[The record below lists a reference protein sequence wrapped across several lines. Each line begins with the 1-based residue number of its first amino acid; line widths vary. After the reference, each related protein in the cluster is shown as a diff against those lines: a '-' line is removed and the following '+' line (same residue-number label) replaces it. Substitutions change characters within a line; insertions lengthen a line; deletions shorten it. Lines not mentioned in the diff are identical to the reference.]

1 MTEKI
6 FDLRSDT
13 VTLPSAEMRKVMAEA
28 IVGDDVYG
36 EDPSINALEE
46 KCAALTGKEAALFVS
61 SGTQGNLV
69 SILAHTHRGDE
80 IIVGRKQHIFA
91 WEQGSAASLAGVN
104 TCVLENQSDG
114 TLLLEDISSAVRMDD
129 VHCPVSKLVCLEN
142 TQDGKVLKPEYLSE
156 VREIAYNHKMAT
168 HLDGARLFN
177 AAIALN
183 QPLQAF
189 TKYVDSVQL
198 CFSKGLAAPVGSIVC
213 GTKSFIHRAKRARKA
228 LGGGMRQ
235 AGILAAA
242 CNYAIDNMFM
252 RLEEDHQ
259 NARYL
264 ASCLAEIPC
273 IKLDQASVQTN
284 MIFFDVNLP
293 ADLKIDFHKQ
303 LKAQGVLVSSM
314 QNRMARAVTHYGLDR
329 ADMEEVAQII
339 KNITLIFAAKAI
351 D

>member
-1 MTEKI
+1 MNEKI

-13 VTLPSAEMRKVMAEA
+13 VTLPSAEMRRVMAEA

-46 KCAALTGKEAALFVS
+46 KCAALTGKEAGLFVS

-91 WEQGSAASLAGVN
+91 WEQGSAASLAGVS

-114 TLLLEDISSAVRMDD
+114 TLLLEDISNSVRMDD

-156 VREIAYNHKMAT
+156 VREIAFNHKMAT

-213 GTKSFIHRAKRARKA
+213 GTKSFIHKAKRARKA

-242 CNYAIDNMFM
+242 CNYAIDNMFS

-264 ASCLAEIPC
+264 ASCLAEIPG
-273 IKLDQASVQTN
+273 IKIDLASVQTN

-314 QNRMARAVTHYGLDR
+314 PNRMARAVTHFGLDK
-329 ADMEEVAQII
+329 ADMEEVASII
-339 KNITLIFAAKAI
+339 KNISLIFAAKAT